1 MMEALC
7 ADILSVN
14 QAPRIFED
22 LDSRLGAFRPE
33 TIKVMN
39 GMMQDG
45 SAIQLMLANHAQ
57 IAQSLV
63 KIWGQLRVT
72 LAFTGLDW
80 AIVAIYVGAL
90 AIAGYL
96 SSRKQLTN
104 ADDYFLASHH
114 APTWLVAISVLS
126 TTQSAATFLGAPD
139 NSYRGDYSYL
149 TTNIAALIAAALVAR
164 FLIPRFYA
172 LGVTTVYEL
181 LERRYD
187 ANARRA
193 AAAMY
198 MVGRILASGARLY
211 LAAIAVSM
219 MIFLDVTPQHIF
231 IASVVLVIF
240 GLAFTLFG
248 GLNAVIWSDL
258 VQVTL
263 YVGAALITL
272 YLLWASI
279 PLSTAEMIDAL
290 RHAPGG
296 PNSESMDKLRLI
308 DTSFDFSKP
317 FSLFAILTGLVLL
330 NIGNAGLD
338 QDTTQRFLSCEN
350 AAQGR
355 RALYMSALIGIP
367 VVVIFLAIGSL
378 LHLHYDRPDLIGS
391 GATAANAAFAGEK
404 ITIFMAYILSE
415 IPPGLRGLV
424 TVGVIAAAAINS
436 GLISMSAVA
445 ISDFYR
451 PLRERRTP
459 MPPMH
464 YVFAGR
470 IMVVVL
476 ACALLAMSMLCYYWQ
491 HYTDTPLLEFVL
503 GVMIF
508 AYSGL
513 LGVYAVAVFTSR
525 GSSNSVIAA
534 LIAGFLATLLQQAYV
549 VDLLYL
555 PPAIKLLAFPWQLC
569 IGASIAFLVCLAGSS
584 RGSADAQSALGEAKP

>member
-1 MMEALC
+1 
-7 ADILSVN
+7 
-14 QAPRIFED
+14 
-22 LDSRLGAFRPE
+22 
-33 TIKVMN
+33 
-39 GMMQDG
+39 
-45 SAIQLMLANHAQ
+45 
-57 IAQSLV
+57 
-63 KIWGQLRVT
+63 
-72 LAFTGLDW
+72 
-80 AIVAIYVGAL
+80 
-90 AIAGYL
+90 
-96 SSRKQLTN
+96 
-104 ADDYFLASHH
+104 YFLASHH

-139 NSYRGDYSYL
+139 NAYRGDYSYL
-149 TTNIAALIAAALVAR
+149 STNIAALIGAALVAR

-181 LERRYD
+181 LEQRYD
-187 ANARRA
+187 ASARRA

-279 PLSTAEMIDAL
+279 PLTTPEMVDAL
-290 RHAPGG
+290 RHAPGPDG
-296 PNSESMDKLRLI
+296 VSTDKLRLL

-317 FSLFAILTGLVLL
+317 FSLIAILTGLVLL
-330 NIGNAGLD
+330 NVGNAGLD

-355 RALYMSALIGIP
+355 RALYISALIAVP

-391 GATAANAAFAGEK
+391 GASTAQAAFAGEK

-415 IPPGLRGLV
+415 VPPGLRGLV

-451 PLRERRTP
+451 PLRERGQT
-459 MPPMH
+459 MPPAH
-464 YVFAGR
+464 YVLAGR
-470 IMVVVL
+470 VMVAVL
-476 ACALLAMSMLCYYWQ
+476 ACALLGMAMLCYYWQ

-503 GVMIF
+503 GVMAF

-513 LGVYAVAVFTSR
+513 LGVYATVVFTTR
-525 GSSNSVIAA
+525 GSSASVVAA
-534 LIAGFLATLLQQAYV
+534 LIVGFVAILMQQAYV
-549 VDLLYL
+549 VDMLGL
-555 PPAIKLLAFPWQLC
+555 PGALKALAFPWQLC
-569 IGASIAFLVCLAGSS
+569 IGAGLAFLTCSLGNAPSG
-584 RGSADAQSALGEAKP
+584 ANAQTPLGGEVT